1 LGFVFISSA
10 SPSSN
15 GKDFIDLLKNL
26 AMQFRISLGRN
37 SRKQE
42 VYRACVDYIKRLE
55 RVYIVVDGL
64 DQAHNPME
72 LTKALV
78 ALYNDVY
85 PLVKLLVLSKK
96 TADVQRALSRT
107 EELEIQ

>member
-1 LGFVFISSA
+1 
-10 SPSSN
+10 
-15 GKDFIDLLKNL
+15 
-26 AMQFRISLGRN
+26 
-37 SRKQE
+37 
-42 VYRACVDYIKRLE
+42 
-55 RVYIVVDGL
+55 
-64 DQAHNPME
+64 ME

>member
-1 LGFVFISSA
+1 
-10 SPSSN
+10 
-15 GKDFIDLLKNL
+15 
-26 AMQFRISLGRN
+26 MQFRISLGRN

-55 RVYIVVDGL
+55 RAYIVVDGL